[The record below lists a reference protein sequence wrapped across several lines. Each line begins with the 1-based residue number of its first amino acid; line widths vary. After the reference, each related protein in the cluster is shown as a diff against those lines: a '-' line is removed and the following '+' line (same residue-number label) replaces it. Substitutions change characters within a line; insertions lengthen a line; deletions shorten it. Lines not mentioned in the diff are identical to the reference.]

1 MKSLKNKIFF
11 AVSVT
16 LCVLL
21 FAVRLT
27 GAKWHVVLGVILTCL
42 MVKHTC
48 KRWARLRKQKLAL
61 QVVDQ
66 MLLISLIVMFVSG
79 MLIHPMHGM
88 LIVKLLHKLSA
99 VVFVLAMVGH
109 VCQHMPAQ
117 KRVSRRD
124 TCVEEG

>member
-1 MKSLKNKIFF
+1 MNKWKNKLFF
-11 AVSVT
+11 IVSVI
-16 LCVLL
+16 LCILL

-27 GAKWHVVLGVILTCL
+27 GAKWHVALGVILTCM

-48 KRWARLRKQKLAL
+48 SRWAKVRKQKQAL

-66 MLLISLIVMFVSG
+66 ILLISLLVMFVSG
-79 MLIHPMHGM
+79 MLIHPLHGM
-88 LIVKLLHKLSA
+88 IIVKLLHKLSS

-109 VCQHMPAQ
+109 VLQHMPAK
-117 KRVSRRD
+117 KRVSRQD